1 MAKTTTK
8 IVYLC
13 SQCGADFAKW
23 NGQCPACHEWGTLS
37 EFKTSTRTGKRIS
50 ADKRPSAGLSDLLKT
65 PPLTRISTK
74 IGEVDRVLGGGLLRG
89 SLILLGGSPGIG
101 KSTLALQIAAGA
113 GRPVLYV
120 SAEESEEQIALRA
133 RRLGIEGAGLQL
145 SGENRIEAILEEIS
159 LLKTDLVIVDSI
171 QTVYSA
177 VLDSLPGSISQI
189 RECGQ
194 QLLQACKQRN
204 VTVIIIGHVTKEG
217 VIAGPKMLEHMVD
230 TVLYLDGDDRYDQ
243 RILRSAKNRFGTT
256 NEVGIFR
263 METGGMLPVE
273 NPSELFLS
281 ERTSGISGTAIYPA
295 LEGSRPI
302 LLEIQALVSAANF
315 GTPQRN
321 VNGFDLRR
329 LAMLLAVLEKR
340 QGLVLGTRDVFVN
353 LVGGLK
359 VNDPA
364 ADLAVISAVASSTLD
379 KIIPADTVLVGEVG
393 LAGEVRS
400 VSQLEKRV
408 TEAKALGFKQIIAP
422 GGSVKRLKKV
432 RKDLRIN
439 GVKTVRE
446 AFEIVL

>member
-37 EFKTSTRTGKRIS
+37 EFKTSTKAGKRVS
-50 ADKRPSAGLSDLLKT
+50 VDKRPSAGLSDLLKT

-74 IGEVDRVLGGGLLRG
+74 IGEVDRVLGGGLLKG

-113 GRPVLYV
+113 GRPVLYI

-159 LLKTDLVIVDSI
+159 LLKSDLVIVDSI

-194 QLLQACKQRN
+194 QLLQVCKQRN

-263 METGGMLPVE
+263 MESTGMLPVE

-364 ADLAVISAVASSTLD
+364 ADLAVIGAVSSSTLD

-400 VSQLEKRV
+400 VAQLEKRV
-408 TEAKALGFKQIIAP
+408 IEAKALGFKRIVAP
-422 GGSVKRLKKV
+422 AGSVQRLNSKPTGI
-432 RKDLRIN
+432 RLQ

-446 AFEIVL
+446 AFEIVF

>member
-13 SQCGADFAKW
+13 SRCGADFAKW

-37 EFKTSTRTGKRIS
+37 EFKTSTKAGKRVS
-50 ADKRPSAGLSDLLKT
+50 TDKRPSAGLSDLLKT

-74 IGEVDRVLGGGLLRG
+74 IGEVDRVLGGGLLKG

-133 RRLGIEGAGLQL
+133 RRLGIEGTGLQL
-145 SGENRIEAILEEIS
+145 SGENRIEAVLEEIS
-159 LLKTDLVIVDSI
+159 LLKSELVFIDSI

-194 QLLQACKQRN
+194 QLLQVCKQSD

-263 METGGMLPVE
+263 MEAAGMLPVK

-281 ERTSGISGTAIYPA
+281 ERTSGVSGTVIYPA

-329 LAMLLAVLEKR
+329 LAMLLAVLERR

-364 ADLAVISAVASSTLD
+364 ADLAVISAVASATLD

-408 TEAKALGFKQIIAP
+408 TEAKALGFKQIVAP
-422 GGSVKRLKKV
+422 AGSVKRLNS
-432 RKDLRIN
+432 RPTGIRLQ

>member
-37 EFKTSTRTGKRIS
+37 EFKISTKADKRVS

-145 SGENRIEAILEEIS
+145 SGENRIEAVLEEIS
-159 LLKTDLVIVDSI
+159 LLKSELVFIDSI

-177 VLDSLPGSISQI
+177 VLDSLPGSVSQI

-194 QLLQACKQRN
+194 QLLQVCKQRD

-263 METGGMLPVE
+263 MDAGGMLPVE
-273 NPSELFLS
+273 NPSGLFLS
-281 ERTSGISGTAIYPA
+281 ERTSGISGTTIYPA

-329 LAMLLAVLEKR
+329 LAMLLAVLERR

-364 ADLAVISAVASSTLD
+364 ADLAVIGAVASATLD
-379 KIIPADTVLVGEVG
+379 KIIPANTVLVGEVG

-408 TEAKALGFKQIIAP
+408 TEAKALGFEQIIAP
-422 GGSVKRLKKV
+422 AGSVQRLKKV

-446 AFEIVL
+446 LFEVIF

>member
-1 MAKTTTK
+1 MAKSGTK
-8 IVYLC
+8 TVYLC
-13 SQCGADFAKW
+13 SQCGADFPKW
-23 NGQCPACHEWGTLS
+23 HGQCPTCNEWGTLS
-37 EFKTSTRTGKRIS
+37 EFKTSRRSGKRS
-50 ADKRPSAGLSDLLKT
+50 AADKRPSSALTDVLAT
-65 PPLTRISTK
+65 RPPRRISTQ
-74 IGEVDRVLGGGLLRG
+74 IGEVDRVLGGGLLKG
-89 SLILLGGSPGIG
+89 ALILLGGSPGIG
-101 KSTLALQIAAGA
+101 KSTLALQVAANA
-113 GRPVLYV
+113 GQPVLYV

-133 RRLGIEGAGLQL
+133 RRLGIDAANLQL
-145 SGENRIEAILEEIS
+145 SGENRIEAIQEEIS
-159 LLKTDLVIVDSI
+159 LLKTELVVIDSI
-171 QTVYSA
+171 QTVYSDA
-177 VLDSLPGSISQI
+177 LDSLPGSISQI

-194 QLLQACKQRN
+194 QLLQACKQRA

-263 METGGMLPVE
+263 MEAAGMVAVE
-273 NPSELFLS
+273 NPSELFLA
-281 ERTSGISGTAIYPA
+281 ERTNGVSGSAIYPA

-302 LLEIQALVSAANF
+302 LLEIQALVSPANF

-340 QGLVLGTRDVFVN
+340 QGLALGTRDVFVN

-364 ADLAVISAVASSTLD
+364 ADLAVIGAVASGTLD
-379 KIIPADTVLVGEVG
+379 KIIPTDTVLMGEVG

-400 VSQLEKRV
+400 VARLEKRV
-408 TEAKALGFKQIIAP
+408 NEAQALGFKQIVAP
-422 GGSVKRLKKV
+422 AGSVGRLKSKPTGI
-432 RKDLRIN
+432 RLQ

-446 AFEIVL
+446 VFEVIF

>member
-1 MAKTTTK
+1 MVKATTK
-8 IVYLC
+8 TVYLC
-13 SQCGADFAKW
+13 SQCGADFPKW
-23 NGQCPACHEWGTLS
+23 HGQCPTCREWGTLS
-37 EFKTSTRTGKRIS
+37 EFKTRSGGKKRSRGEQRPAVELVELMQADQQARLSTQ
-50 ADKRPSAGLSDLLKT
+50 
-65 PPLTRISTK
+65 

-89 SLILLGGSPGIG
+89 ALILLGGNPGIG

-113 GRPVLYV
+113 GRSVLYV

-133 RRLGIEGAGLQL
+133 RRLGIEGSNLHL
-145 SGENRIEAILEEIS
+145 SGENRIEAVLEEIS
-159 LLKTDLVIVDSI
+159 MLKSELVFIDSI
-171 QTVYSA
+171 QTVYSD
-177 VLDSLPGSISQI
+177 VLDSLPGTVSQI

-194 QLLQACKQRN
+194 QLLQACKQCN

-217 VIAGPKMLEHMVD
+217 IIAGPKMLEHMVD

-243 RILRSAKNRFGTT
+243 RILRSAKNRFGAT

-263 METGGMLPVE
+263 MEPQGMLPVE

-340 QGLVLGTRDVFVN
+340 QGLVLGTRDVFIN

-364 ADLAVISAVASSTLD
+364 ADLAVIGAVASATMD

-408 TEAKALGFKQIIAP
+408 SEAQALGFKQIVAP
-422 GGSVKRLKKV
+422 AGSVQRL
-432 RKDLRIN
+432 RKNRTDLRIN
-439 GVKTVRE
+439 GIKTVRE
-446 AFEIVL
+446 AFELVF

>member
-37 EFKTSTRTGKRIS
+37 EFKTSTKAGKRVS
-50 ADKRPSAGLSDLLKT
+50 VDKRPSAGLSDLLKT

-74 IGEVDRVLGGGLLRG
+74 IGEVDRVLGGGLLKG

-113 GRPVLYV
+113 GRPVLYI

-159 LLKTDLVIVDSI
+159 LLKSDLVIVDSI

-194 QLLQACKQRN
+194 QLLQVCKQRN

-263 METGGMLPVE
+263 MESTGMLPVE

-281 ERTSGISGTAIYPA
+281 ERTRGISGTAIYPA

-340 QGLVLGTRDVFVN
+340 QGLVLGTRDVFIN

-364 ADLAVISAVASSTLD
+364 ADLAVIGAVSSSTLD

-400 VSQLEKRV
+400 VAQLEKRV
-408 TEAKALGFKQIIAP
+408 IEAKALGFKRIVAP
-422 GGSVKRLKKV
+422 AGSVQRLNSKPTGI
-432 RKDLRIN
+432 RLQ

-446 AFEIVL
+446 AFEIVF

>member
-1 MAKTTTK
+1 MTRTTSKT
-8 IVYLC
+8 VYLC
-13 SQCGADFAKW
+13 AQCGADFPKW
-23 NGQCPACHEWGTLS
+23 NGQCPACGEWGTIS
-37 EFKTSTRTGKRIS
+37 EFNTVSRSGKRPT
-50 ADKRPSAGLSDLLKT
+50 ADKRPSTALNDLLKAS
-65 PPLTRISTK
+65 PPARVSTG
-74 IGEVDRVLGGGLLRG
+74 IGEVDRVLGGGLLKG
-89 SLILLGGSPGIG
+89 ALILLGGSPGIG
-101 KSTLALQIAAGA
+101 KSTLALQVAVNA
-113 GRPVLYV
+113 RQPVLYV

-133 RRLGIEGAGLQL
+133 RRLGIATGNLRL
-145 SGENRIEAILEEIS
+145 SGENRIEAILDEIS
-159 LLKTDLVIVDSI
+159 LLKTELVVIDSI
-171 QTVYSA
+171 QTVYSDA
-177 VLDSLPGSISQI
+177 LDSLPGSVSQI

-194 QLLQACKQRN
+194 QLLQACKQRA

-217 VIAGPKMLEHMVD
+217 LIAGPKMLEHMVD
-230 TVLYLDGDDRYDQ
+230 TVLYLDGDERYDQ

-263 METGGMLPVE
+263 MEAAGMVPVE
-273 NPSELFLS
+273 NPSELFLA
-281 ERTSGISGTAIYPA
+281 ERTSGVSGTAIYPA

-364 ADLAVISAVASSTLD
+364 ADLAVIGAVGSGTLD
-379 KIIPADTVLVGEVG
+379 RIIPSDTVLVGEVG

-400 VSQLEKRV
+400 VTQLEKRV
-408 TEAKALGFKQIIAP
+408 KEAQSLGFKQVVAP
-422 GGSVKRLKKV
+422 AGSVQRLKSKPAGI
-432 RKDLRIN
+432 RLH

-446 AFEIVL
+446 VFEIIF